1 MEMRKTYARMMA
13 LVLAFALVLTGIGMP
28 KVHAEEPA
36 KPEEDGFTLVLE
48 VKDDK
53 VKVTAT
59 VTGELDAGV
68 KTMNLKEGDRSF
80 SLTRKEGE
88 KILSGE
94 FDLGKFRGLF
104 SGTEDQKVTL
114 ESGDV
119 KLNGKVKQADA
130 KTVNDAVKEAD
141 KNSAKKIYDD
151 LQKTIEAD
159 KKDAKYKDAKAK
171 YTKTSWEA
179 FTVAQTVSKEA
190 ETDLAKAQA
199 AAKAYKDA
207 KDGLVNIEKLS
218 KAIDDFKKAKKY
230 KDKYYTEDSLKAYK
244 ALADKMDDYKKLLEN
259 GTKEEVKAATEAL
272 NGLKLVL
279 MDVEFI
285 DFISR
290 VSGEDRI
297 ATSVEISK
305 KYYEKGKVDAV
316 VVARYDEFPDALA
329 ASSLAKAYN
338 GPILLTK
345 SNQLDEEVFKEIKRL
360 APERVFVVGGDKAVS
375 NGVVAQLRKASVFGV
390 DRIAGETRY
399 ETSAAVARQVV
410 KKQGYTMK
418 AVIATG
424 ENWPDALTASTLAV
438 AKNSPV
444 LLVRSDRVDSA
455 VKEAIKDLKIT
466 GVYII
471 GGTGAIS
478 KSVEK
483 ALPTVIERLE
493 GEDRYGTAKAVAEY
507 AFPESDHA
515 FLASGE
521 SFADAMTIGPVA
533 GSQESPILLS
543 TVKLHKT
550 AEKVLK
556 NGTIDHFTI
565 IGGTVRIATMD
576 LEAEENIRDAR
587 SKAGLSITKRYN
599 GKVPTLKEALEG
611 AENRSK

>member
-1 MEMRKTYARMMA
+1 
-13 LVLAFALVLTGIGMP
+13 
-28 KVHAEEPA
+28 
-36 KPEEDGFTLVLE
+36 
-48 VKDDK
+48 
-53 VKVTAT
+53 
-59 VTGELDAGV
+59 
-68 KTMNLKEGDRSF
+68 
-80 SLTRKEGE
+80 
-88 KILSGE
+88 
-94 FDLGKFRGLF
+94 
-104 SGTEDQKVTL
+104 
-114 ESGDV
+114 
-119 KLNGKVKQADA
+119 
-130 KTVNDAVKEAD
+130 
-141 KNSAKKIYDD
+141 
-151 LQKTIEAD
+151 
-159 KKDAKYKDAKAK
+159 
-171 YTKTSWEA
+171 TKTSWEA
-179 FTVAQTVSKEA
+179 FTAAQTVSEGAK
-190 ETDLAKAQA
+190 TDLEKANKALADYTKAKN
-199 AAKAYKDA
+199 
-207 KDGLVNIEKLS
+207 GLVNIEKLS
-218 KAIDDFKKAKKY
+218 KAMDDFKKAKKY

-305 KYYEKGKVDAV
+305 KYFEKGKVDAV

-410 KKQGYTMK
+410 KKQGHTMK

-483 ALPTVIERLE
+483 ALPTVIERLA

-521 SFADAMTIGPVA
+521 SFADAMAIGPVA

-587 SKAGLSITKRYN
+587 SKAGMSITKRYD

-611 AENRSK
+611 AENRGK